1 MIEQRILT
9 LSRTA
14 AERAVQ
20 VRRDFHRYPELAYT
34 EFRTASLVA
43 RRCTELG
50 LLVTMGP
57 AVVKAESRLG
67 LPSEAELTEAYDRA
81 AREGADPEFLP
92 HTRGGFTG
100 VVAELVGGRPGPV
113 IGLRGDFDALPIHE
127 AQAET
132 HRPAREGFGSVHLG
146 LMHACGHDGHAA
158 IGLAVAEVLAAL
170 RPELAGTYR
179 FIFQPG
185 EEGGKGAVP
194 MVDAGVVDGL
204 QYLLACHLGM
214 DAPSGTIYPVVGEFL
229 ASTKLDVTFRGAAA
243 HAAGRPEEGRN
254 AMLGAAQAVQGIF
267 AISRHSE
274 GPSRVNVG
282 VLRAGSGRNVIPD
295 HAFMQLEVRGS
306 NDAVEAYMV
315 KRARAVIEGAALA
328 NDLAVEVKSAGRTTT
343 AVCDPAMGAV
353 VAAAARAVPGV
364 RVMDEVLSVGGSE
377 DATFM
382 IRRVQEQ
389 GGLATYI
396 GIGSDL
402 PTGHH
407 TPTFDVQDRDFFGG
421 IATLALTLE
430 RLGAKGLA

>member
-1 MIEQRILT
+1 MTEQRILS
-9 LSRTA
+9 LARSA

-20 VRRDFHRYPELAYT
+20 VRRDFHRHPELAYT

-43 RRCTELG
+43 RRCAELG
-50 LLVTMGP
+50 LTLKLGP
-57 AVVKAESRLG
+57 EVMKAESRLG
-67 LPSEAELTEAYDRA
+67 LPSDTELSEAYERA
-81 AREGADPEFLP
+81 AAEGADPEYLP
-92 HTRGGFTG
+92 RTRGGFTG

-113 IGLRGDFDALPIHE
+113 IALRVDMDALPIHE
-127 AQAET
+127 AEGET
-132 HRPAREGFGSVHLG
+132 HRPAREGFRSVHPG
-146 LMHACGHDGHAA
+146 LMHACGHDGHTA
-158 IGLAVAEVLAAL
+158 IGLAVAEVLVAL
-170 RPELAGTYR
+170 RAELAGTFR

-194 MVDAGVVDGL
+194 MVDAGVVDGV
-204 QYLLACHLGM
+204 QYFLACHLGLE
-214 DAPSGTIYPVVGEFL
+214 APSGTIYPVIGDFL

-254 AMLGAAQAVQGIF
+254 ALLGAAQAVQGLY

-274 GPSRVNVG
+274 GASRVNVG

-315 KRARAVIEGAALA
+315 RRARAVIEGAALA
-328 NDLAVEVKSAGRTTT
+328 GDLTVTLNFAGRTTT
-343 AVCDPAMGAV
+343 AVCDEVMGAA
-353 VAAAARAVPGV
+353 VAEAARAVPGV
-364 RVMDEVLSVGGSE
+364 RIVDEVLSVGGSE

-396 GIGSDL
+396 GIGSDI

-421 IATLALTLE
+421 IATLALTMT
-430 RLGAKGLA
+430 RLGDRTK